1 MPEADPPSV
10 SPPGPGPGPL
20 AFVFSAPTR
29 IVYGEGTAAEA
40 GIEMSALGGRRPL
53 LVTDAGVRAAG
64 LVDGVR
70 KALGK
75 SCAGVFDEVPQD
87 TGVHVVEKAA
97 EAARAAGADGVIS
110 LGGGSVLDTAKG
122 LALLLTEGGRL
133 ADYQGFQML
142 SRRQAFHV
150 AIPTTAGTG
159 SEATFVAVIKDH
171 QARSKILLF
180 DAHLAPDVAILDP
193 ALLASLPP
201 RITAFTGMDALTH
214 AVESVHSLQAEPLTD
229 ALALHAVRLITGS
242 LAVCVQRGR
251 DLEARGRMLVA
262 ATLAGQAFTNAMVC
276 VVHALAHTL
285 GGRFGVPHGL
295 ANAILLPFG
304 MEYNLGHSAARYALV
319 AEAMG
324 LRHSG
329 LSDEEA
335 ARAAVEGVREL
346 SARVGLP
353 ARLRE
358 TGVPREALAEI
369 AEASL
374 SDGSIVY
381 NPRPAD
387 AASLTELLE
396 AAW

>member
-1 MPEADPPSV
+1 MPASGTES
-10 SPPGPGPGPL
+10 GPL

-29 IVYGEGTAAEA
+29 IVYGEGCAAEA
-40 GIEMSALGGRRPL
+40 GIEMSALGGRRPF

-64 LVDGVR
+64 LAYGVM

-75 SCAGVFDEVPQD
+75 ACAGVFDEVPQD

-97 EAARAAGADGVIS
+97 ELARSCGADGVVS
-110 LGGGSVLDTAKG
+110 LGGGSVLDTGKG

-142 SRRQAFHV
+142 TRRQAFHV

-159 SEATFVAVIKDH
+159 SEATTVAVIKDH
-171 QARSKILLF
+171 QARSKVLLF
-180 DAHLAPDVAILDP
+180 DAHLAPDVGLLDP
-193 ALLASLPP
+193 RLLVSLPP

-214 AVESVHSLQAEPLTD
+214 AVEAVHSLQAEPFSD
-229 ALALHAVRLITGS
+229 ALALHAVRLIAGS
-242 LAVCVQRGR
+242 LPACVERGQ

-304 MEYNLGHSAARYALV
+304 MEYNLESSAARYALV
-319 AEAMG
+319 AEAFGVRQAGMG
-324 LRHSG
+324 A
-329 LSDEEA
+329 EES
-335 ARAAVEGVREL
+335 ARAAVEAVRDL

-353 ARLRE
+353 RRLRE
-358 TGVPREALAEI
+358 AGVPRESLAEV
-369 AEASL
+369 ADAAL

-387 AASLTELLE
+387 AASLAELLE

>member
-1 MPEADPPSV
+1 MPQSGSA
-10 SPPGPGPGPL
+10 PGPL
-20 AFVFSAPTR
+20 AFVFSSPTK
-29 IVYGEGTAAEA
+29 IVYGEGVSADA
-40 GIEMSALGGRRPL
+40 GLEMSALGSRRPL

-64 LVDGVR
+64 LVDGVL

-87 TGVHVVEKAA
+87 SGVHVVEKAA
-97 EAARAAGADGVIS
+97 ELARSAGADGVVS

-142 SRRQAFHV
+142 SRRQAIHV

-159 SEATFVAVIKDH
+159 SEATFAALIKDH
-171 QARSKILLF
+171 QSHSKVLLF

-193 ALLASLPP
+193 RLLASLPP

-214 AVESVHSLQAEPLTD
+214 AVESLHSLQAEPFSD
-229 ALALHAVRLITGS
+229 ALALHAVRLIAGN
-242 LAVCVQRGR
+242 LPACVERGR

-262 ATLAGQAFTNAMVC
+262 ATLAGQAFTNAMVG

-304 MEYNLGHSAARYALV
+304 MEYNLRESAAHYARV
-319 AEAMG
+319 AEAFGVRRAG
-324 LRHSG
+324 LG
-329 LSDEEA
+329 EEQS
-335 ARAAVEGVREL
+335 ARAAVQAVREL
-346 SARVGLP
+346 LVRLGLP
-353 ARLRE
+353 SKLRE
-358 TGVPREALAEI
+358 AGVPRAALSECGEAA
-369 AEASL
+369 L

>member
-1 MPEADPPSV
+1 VPEADPESAP
-10 SPPGPGPGPL
+10 PPGPVPL

-64 LVDGVR
+64 LVDGVL

-87 TGVHVVEKAA
+87 TGVHVVERAA

-159 SEATFVAVIKDH
+159 SEVTFAALIKDH
-171 QARSKILLF
+171 QARTKILLF

-214 AVESVHSLQAEPLTD
+214 AVEAVHSLQAEPFSD
-229 ALALHAVRLITGS
+229 ALALHAVRLIAGY
-242 LAVCVQRGR
+242 LPVCVLRGR
-251 DLEARGRMLVA
+251 DLEARGRLLVA
-262 ATLAGQAFTNAMVC
+262 AALAGQAFTNAMVGA
-276 VVHALAHTL
+276 VHALAHTL

-319 AEAMG
+319 AEALG
-324 LRHSG
+324 LRRAG
-329 LSDEEA
+329 GSDEQA
-335 ARAAVEGVREL
+335 ARAAVKAVREL

-358 TGVPREALAEI
+358 AGVPREALAEI

>member
-1 MPEADPPSV
+1 MSA
-10 SPPGPGPGPL
+10 PGGGPGPL

-40 GIEMSALGGRRPL
+40 GIEMAALGGKRPL

-64 LVDGVR
+64 LVDGVLQ
-70 KALGK
+70 ALGK

-87 TGVHVVEKAA
+87 TGVHVVERAA

-133 ADYQGFQML
+133 SDYQGFQML

-171 QARSKILLF
+171 QARAKVLLF
-180 DAHLAPDVAILDP
+180 DYHLAPDVAILDP
-193 ALLASLPP
+193 RLLASLPA

-214 AVESVHSLQAEPLTD
+214 AVESLHSQQAEPFTD
-229 ALALHAVRLITGS
+229 ALALHAIRLIADS
-242 LAVCVQRGR
+242 LPACVRQGR
-251 DLEARGRMLVA
+251 DLRARGQMLVA

-276 VVHALAHTL
+276 VIHALAHTL
-285 GGRFGVPHGL
+285 GGRLGVPHGL
-295 ANAILLPFG
+295 ANAILLPYG
-304 MEYNLGHSAARYALV
+304 MEYNLAQAAPRYALA
-319 AEAMG
+319 AEALGVRRPG
-324 LRHSG
+324 LG
-329 LSDEEA
+329 AEEA
-335 ARAAVEGVREL
+335 ARAAVQAVRSL
-346 SARVGLP
+346 SAGIGLP

-358 TGVPREALAEI
+358 AGVPREALAEV

-387 AASLTELLE
+387 AASLTELLQ

>member
-1 MPEADPPSV
+1 MSWSTGPCWSPS
-10 SPPGPGPGPL
+10 GN
-20 AFVFSAPTR
+20 
-29 IVYGEGTAAEA
+29 
-40 GIEMSALGGRRPL
+40 ALP
-53 LVTDAGVRAAG
+53 AG
-64 LVDGVR
+64 LPRGHPD
-70 KALGK
+70 
-75 SCAGVFDEVPQD
+75 
-87 TGVHVVEKAA
+87 H
-97 EAARAAGADGVIS
+97 
-110 LGGGSVLDTAKG
+110 
-122 LALLLTEGGRL
+122 GR
-133 ADYQGFQML
+133 
-142 SRRQAFHV
+142 
-150 AIPTTAGTG
+150 TG
-159 SEATFVAVIKDH
+159 SEATFVAVPLQDPAVRRPSGPRRGH
-171 QARSKILLF
+171 
-180 DAHLAPDVAILDP
+180 PGP

-304 MEYNLGHSAARYALV
+304 MEYNLRHSAARYALV

-329 LSDEEA
+329 WSDEEA
-335 ARAAVEGVREL
+335 ARAAVQGVREL

>member
-1 MPEADPPSV
+1 VSGPEPPAAE
-10 SPPGPGPGPL
+10 PPAGREPL
-20 AFVFSAPTR
+20 AFVFSTPTR
-29 IVYGEGTAAEA
+29 VVFGEGAAAEA
-40 GIEMSALGGRRPL
+40 GLEMSALGGRRPL

-64 LVDGVR
+64 LAEGVL

-75 SCAGVFDEVPQD
+75 SCAGVFDQVPQD
-87 TGVHVVEKAA
+87 TGVHVVEAAA

-110 LGGGSVLDTAKG
+110 LGGGSVLDTGKG
-122 LALLLTEGGRL
+122 LALLLTEGGCL

-142 SRRQAFHV
+142 TRRQAFHV

-171 QARSKILLF
+171 QARAKILLF
-180 DAHLAPDVAILDP
+180 DTHLAPDVAILDP
-193 ALLASLPP
+193 RLLASLPP
-201 RITAFTGMDALTH
+201 RLTAFTGMDALTH
-214 AVESVHSLQAEPLTD
+214 AVESVHSLQAGPLSD
-229 ALALHAVRLITGS
+229 ALALHAVRLIAGS
-242 LAVCVQRGR
+242 LPACVERGG
-251 DLEARGRMLVA
+251 DLEARGRMLAA

-285 GGRFGVPHGL
+285 GARLGVPHGL

-304 MEYNLGHSAARYALV
+304 MEYNLESCPGRYALV
-319 AEAMG
+319 AEALG
-324 LRHSG
+324 ARPAG
-329 LSDEEA
+329 AGEEQA
-335 ARAAVEGVREL
+335 ARAAVQAVRGL
-346 SARVGLP
+346 SARIGLP
-353 ARLRE
+353 GRLRE
-358 TGVPREALAEI
+358 AGVPREALPEI